1 MNEDLQNCIEKLK
14 VYAERAVFNK
24 DDLEK
29 LEERITQLQVTRE
42 SILEYEKK
50 GVPVPK
56 GVRDEE
62 EKLVA
67 EIDKLTGGSEF
78 GEVYKALLPIAVR
91 LGRVCQRPLQ
101 KDLRE
106 TIIKD
111 NKDITPPRVFR
122 GLVIQFLKESGGS
135 ASLSDVMHQIE
146 QSLQGHFTGPDRD
159 LLPGKKRCRSQD
171 NVLREIRQMK
181 RERIL
186 TRRGGSTLI
195 LASHDREVTEGKQQ
209 GSQRLRWK
217 RASCRDDCFDLE
229 LTNPEALDVDRCRQL
244 LEAVTTEDGIRP
256 PYFNKDAS
264 KEFHRW
270 LSNLDTPL
278 QEQAYARLSNWFLTD
293 KEFCRNSPLGQ
304 SALELWNTLFCAKP
318 DIRLTNPKKDYKIL
332 RERFDLWW
340 PSQLDCQK
348 KGRASIRPEGESAD
362 YYNRFIPLWEG
373 GDFTIA
379 PGNKGYSAK
388 HKGNPRLWVFENR
401 LQIAPNWCNRLYGKL
416 FEVLQKHFPRINAKP
431 SLKFDLPELSWE
443 KFTAFVAEVKA
454 ICNEEDC

>member
-50 GVPVPK
+50 GVPVPE
-56 GVRDEE
+56 GVRAEE
-62 EKLVA
+62 AKLLVA
-67 EIDKLTGGSEF
+67 INKLTGGSEF

-122 GLVIQFLKESGGS
+122 DLVIQFLKDSGGS
-135 ASLSDVMHQIE
+135 ASLSDVIHQIE
-146 QSLQGHFTGPDRD
+146 QSLQGQFTGADRD

-195 LASHDREVTEGKQQ
+195 LASHDRELSEGKQ
-209 GSQRLRWK
+209 LP
-217 RASCRDDCFDLE
+217 LE
-229 LTNPEALDVDRCRQL
+229 
-244 LEAVTTEDGIRP
+244 P
-256 PYFNKDAS
+256 PLNGV
-264 KEFHRW
+264 W
-270 LSNLDTPL
+270 IV
-278 QEQAYARLSNWFLTD
+278 Q
-293 KEFCRNSPLGQ
+293 
-304 SALELWNTLFCAKP
+304 
-318 DIRLTNPKKDYKIL
+318 
-332 RERFDLWW
+332 
-340 PSQLDCQK
+340 
-348 KGRASIRPEGESAD
+348 
-362 YYNRFIPLWEG
+362 
-373 GDFTIA
+373 
-379 PGNKGYSAK
+379 
-388 HKGNPRLWVFENR
+388 FENKKCQLSCQR
-401 LQIAPNWCNRLYGKL
+401 FSYALMHLQNGRWNELNRGTKDEKKMRRILNQVK
-416 FEVLQKHFPRINAKP
+416 VLQKAPRRNR
-431 SLKFDLPELSWE
+431 DEWH
-443 KFTAFVAEVKA
+443 
-454 ICNEEDC
+454 EDKH